1 MTEHAL
7 QFIRRG
13 RVVKLEN
20 VSPTRTLLEVLR
32 EDLHC
37 TAAKEGCAEG
47 DCGACTVVTAEARE
61 GTLHWRAINAC
72 IAPAH
77 GIDGL
82 ALWTAEDLALDPL
95 ITREAPPAASASPV
109 PHASPDASPNAH
121 PVQQAILACHG
132 SQCGFCTP
140 GFVMSLF
147 GLYQRTGGAACSR
160 EAARSALSGNLCRCT
175 GYRPLL
181 DAAEAMG
188 RMPKA
193 LVNEAELL
201 QKLEQLSTGL
211 RWGSGE
217 NSENIGWMAPTDLP
231 TLLTLRARHPQAQ
244 LIAGATDVG
253 LWITKQH
260 RDFAAML
267 STTRVAELR
276 RTEARA
282 GTLRIGAAVSLEDA
296 FGELATHWPSLREF
310 FERFA
315 GAPVRA
321 AGTLGGNVANGSPI
335 GDSMPLLIALGARL
349 VLASVRGERSLPI
362 EDFYLGYRRTALAAD
377 EVLAYIDV
385 PLPVAHTPQR
395 VAAWKVSKRVED
407 DISAVCLALALTL
420 DAAGERIVGARIGAG
435 GVAATPV
442 RALKTEAALVGVTL
456 GFAAFDAAAAVLQA
470 EFEPLSD
477 LRASSAYRRAALAAL
492 LHRFGRE
499 AEGQT
504 NVSLATL
511 TLEADA

>member
-1 MTEHAL
+1 MTERAL

-32 EDLHC
+32 EDLRC

-47 DCGACTVVTAEARE
+47 DCGACTVVTAEARD
-61 GTLHWRAINAC
+61 GALHWRAINAC

-77 GIDGL
+77 GIDGM

-95 ITREAPPAASASPV
+95 ITRETPPAASAAA
-109 PHASPDASPNAH
+109 HAYPDASPAAH
-121 PVQQAILACHG
+121 PVQQAIVACHA

-147 GLYQRTGGAACSR
+147 ALYQRNGAAACSR
-160 EAARSALSGNLCRCT
+160 DAARSALSGNLCRCT

-188 RMPKA
+188 QMPKA
-193 LVNEAELL
+193 LVDETVLL
-201 QKLEQLSTGL
+201 QKLEQLRTDR
-211 RWGSGE
+211 RWGSNE
-217 NSENIGWMAPTDLP
+217 SSENVGWMAPTDLP
-231 TLLTLRARHPQAQ
+231 TLLALRAQHPQAQ

-260 RDFAAML
+260 RDFAAVL

-276 RTEARA
+276 RIAMRSEA
-282 GTLRIGAAVSLEDA
+282 LRIGAAVSLEEA
-296 FGELATHWPSLREF
+296 FAALAVHWPQLCPF

-377 EVLAYIDV
+377 EVLAFVDV
-385 PLPVAHTPQR
+385 PLPLAHAPQR

-407 DISAVCLALALTL
+407 DISAVCLALSLTL
-420 DAAGERIVGARIGAG
+420 DAEGQRIVDARIGAG

-442 RALKTEAALVGVTL
+442 RARTTEAALIGATL
-456 GFAAFDAAAAVLQA
+456 GSAPFDAAAAVLQA

-492 LHRFGRE
+492 LRRFGRE
-499 AEGQT
+499 AEGQA

-511 TLEADA
+511 RLEADA